1 MVAQHAGL
9 RAVAISPI
17 SGRTN
22 VDTANRAWALA
33 LLESMRWAEITF
45 TVKDGRVELA
55 RKLETVKPA
64 DGGANA

>member
-1 MVAQHAGL
+1 M
-9 RAVAISPI
+9 
-17 SGRTN
+17 
-22 VDTANRAWALA
+22 DTANRAWALA
-33 LLESMRWAEITF
+33 LLESMRWGEITF